1 MFRVPHLS
9 AHPGHP
15 FLVTAAARKV
25 QASQAIPRQEN
36 PRKRPREPPVA
47 DKMAASSISLR
58 RKLTLKIRSVTGHNP

>member
-36 PRKRPREPPVA
+36 PRKRPREPP
-47 DKMAASSISLR
+47 MELR
-58 RKLTLKIRSVTGHNP
+58 RSITVSGSNLVNCNQ